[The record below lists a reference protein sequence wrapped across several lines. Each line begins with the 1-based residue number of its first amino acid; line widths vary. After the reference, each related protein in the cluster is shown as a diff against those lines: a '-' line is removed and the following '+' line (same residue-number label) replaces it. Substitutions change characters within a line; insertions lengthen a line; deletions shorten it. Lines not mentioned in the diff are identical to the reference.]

1 LLRVVLTGGIASGKS
16 LVAERFAARGV
27 PVVDTDVIAREVVE
41 PGSEGLAAVVAAFGD
56 DVLTADGHLDRAG
69 LRRRIFADDTERE
82 RLEAV
87 LHPRIRAEMHRQLD
101 AHERAG
107 APWAL
112 AVIPLLVETH
122 QAGDFDRV
130 IVVDTPEAAQVARVM
145 ARDGGSEA
153 DARAILERQASRAER
168 LRLADHVIANEDV
181 ADPVGTIDPQVAA
194 LDAAFRRLAVDGA

>member
-1 LLRVVLTGGIASGKS
+1 MLRVVLTGGIASGKS

-69 LRRRIFADDTERE
+69 LRRRIFADDAERE

-101 AHERAG
+101 AHEHAG

-130 IVVDTPEAAQVARVM
+130 IVVDTPEAAQIARVM

-168 LRLADHVIANEDV
+168 LRLADHVITNEDV
-181 ADPVGTIDPQVAA
+181 ADPIGTIDPQVAA